1 MIRGLEVCKTLRLG
15 GLGSILEASWAGP
28 GGSWRHLGAVLGGLG
43 SILEVS
49 WEVLGGLGGIL
60 GRSWGVL
67 EASWKDFGSILEA
80 SWGLLGAFGV
90 ILGGFLV
97 ILGCLG
103 RVLEVLEE
111 RKADNSQY
119 SKNIEKP

>member
-15 GLGSILEASWAGP
+15 GLGGILEASWAGP

-49 WEVLGGLGGIL
+49 WEVLRGLGGIL

-111 RKADNSQY
+111 RKAGNSRC